1 MHERN
6 SNDRKPILPDLPGNE
21 SYWAFLN
28 QLSKMN
34 TTLENEDVKKEL
46 EECERLWSLYSC
58 DCLAFEMDWLKNKIY
73 ELSN

>member
-1 MHERN
+1 
-6 SNDRKPILPDLPGNE
+6 
-21 SYWAFLN
+21 
-28 QLSKMN
+28 MN